1 MQHPDPHFYAPYESE
16 ADSEAESAAQRKAIS
31 GSDSDSDDSDSSTS
45 TGSSIARGLD
55 DPRYAIL
62 KLAGPP
68 LDTPTSQL
76 FYEHG
81 PPLIGSVYEPM
92 PAKDASNNVIEYKS
106 PLYGNPKKRVQ
117 SNLFSF
123 KSFDRDPEVY
133 PLSTFFTLKTPRT
146 YKNVT
151 QIQIVQVNF
160 QYFANAIPDLSNVY
174 QEILNYVSSIGYDP
188 SQCANC
194 VNLVPNLNGLALSE
208 VGRTNPVDP
217 GQVLVHAVQVS
228 PGDYDAPGLLAE
240 LDKQTNKTPPFRI
253 VSYANHRSQFQAT
266 RTLTH
271 HFNPPGP
278 WTYQSQTGTFSDSVS
293 HDDLVKSYFPHITI
307 ADTSAPTDHETFV
320 AYFDPVLKEALQDK
334 FASLFLDLQG
344 QSLRSV
350 QAQVVQSYQ
359 GLQSPYYYSLC
370 VANAPYLKTL
380 RRRLSFEYA
389 PIHHYKW
396 DHSPYTNK
404 MSVVHTDLHPSLK
417 KDIQMTYDAAFQ
429 QQIGVANYT
438 PSTFAAA
445 EASMT
450 QLTSIV
456 SDLAHQVSTALANVG
471 IVYGVYTNAHLGNQT
486 NYISTSHTSFQLGG
500 TLDDHLLS
508 VATGGQGPPT
518 PPGGLG
524 ARGPPYDAG
533 WLTLAD
539 LVNESG
545 STALANTAN
554 YVPEYYGTLVTLNS
568 SSHLDRAG
576 YSYTSGLTGTSVAC
590 IDFPSLY
597 STFQSY
603 VSLSQA
609 ASAAVTAVHG
619 GTLQATQAYIS
630 STYGT
635 VLPPALLQ
643 NSAVLN
649 GKGPG
654 GVTFYGGQQII
665 KPSSPFDSVNQSGSI
680 RTSDSLINISQI
692 PQFTTGQSCCEFIAA
707 ALRNVYSCIP
717 AEYIVINSLFQKA
730 GFRGNILNYYSTIAS
745 STALVRNNVYL
756 QLNTEQ
762 TMNNMDVAGV
772 EQYNVSNETTG
783 QHKVVLGKLLTE
795 GTGLS
800 DITQT
805 IVQLPA
811 KFETPLGAL
820 DHLSFTLLLDTLIPI
835 AKLFPFPLTGSE
847 WNAILQI
854 DEEVGTL
861 DRETDLAPTPSIQ
874 WPGKP
879 Y

>member
-1 MQHPDPHFYAPYESE
+1 MQPSYYAPYDSE
-16 ADSEAESAAQRKAIS
+16 AESEAESAAERKAIS
-31 GSDSDSDDSDSSTS
+31 GSDSDSDDSDASTN
-45 TGSSIARGLD
+45 TGDSIARGLN

-62 KLAGPP
+62 KLAGPN
-68 LDTPTSQL
+68 LTTTQQL
-76 FYEHG
+76 FYEQG
-81 PPLIGSVYEPM
+81 PSLLGSAYEPM
-92 PAKDASNNVIEYKS
+92 PTKDASNNVIEYKS

-123 KSFDRDPEVY
+123 KSADRDPEVY

-160 QYFANAIPDLSNVY
+160 QYFANAIPDMSGVY
-174 QEILNYVSSIGYDP
+174 QEILNYVSSIGFDP

-228 PGDYDAPGLLAE
+228 PGDYDAPGLVAE

-253 VSYANHRSQFQAT
+253 VSYADHRSQFQAT

-271 HFNPPGP
+271 LFNPPGI
-278 WTYQSQTGTFSDSVS
+278 WTYQSQTGTFSDSMS
-293 HDDLVKSYFPHITI
+293 HDDVVKSYFPHITI
-307 ADTSAPTDHETFV
+307 ADTSAPTDQETFV
-320 AYFDPVLKEALQDK
+320 AYFYPVLKEALQDK

-344 QSLRSV
+344 QSLRSL

-359 GLQSPYYYSLC
+359 GLQSTPYYDLC

-380 RRRLSFEYA
+380 RRSLTFEYA
-389 PIHHYKW
+389 PIHRYQW

-404 MSVVHTDLHPSLK
+404 MSVVHTDLHPSLQ

-429 QQIGVANYT
+429 QQIAVAGST
-438 PSTFAAA
+438 PSTFAATQ
-445 EASMT
+445 ASMT

-456 SDLAHQVSTALANVG
+456 SDLANQVNKALAYVG
-471 IVYGVYTNAHLGNQT
+471 IPQGLYPVSYLATPSSLLFTSYTPG
-486 NYISTSHTSFQLGG
+486 QL
-500 TLDDHLLS
+500 TFVNLDDQLIDI
-508 VATGGQGPPT
+508 ATGVLQAPSAPGVLTT
-518 PPGGLG
+518 PV
-524 ARGPPYDAG
+524 PPYDHG
-533 WLTLAD
+533 WKTLA
-539 LVNESG
+539 
-545 STALANTAN
+545 
-554 YVPEYYGTLVTLNS
+554 TLVYEAANVNSPGIYGPNYFASLNS
-568 SSHLDRAG
+568 LNNTSVLQKAG
-576 YSYTSGLTGTSVAC
+576 YNYTAGQTGVTVNC
-590 IDFPSLY
+590 TNFPSLY

-603 VSLSQA
+603 VTLSQA
-609 ASAAVTAVHG
+609 ASATVTAVHG

-643 NSAVLN
+643 NNAVLN

-654 GVTFYGGQQII
+654 GVTFYGGQQIV
-665 KPSSPFDSVNQSGSI
+665 KPSSPFDSVHQSGSI
-680 RTSDSLINISQI
+680 RTGDSLLGISQV
-692 PQFTTGQSCCEFIAA
+692 PQFTAGQSCCEFIAA

-717 AEYIVINSLFQKA
+717 AEYIVINSVFQKA

-745 STALVRNNVYL
+745 NGTLVRNNLYL

-835 AKLFPFPLTGSE
+835 AKLFPFPLAGSE

-861 DRETDLAPTPSIQ
+861 DRDTDLAPTPTVE

>member
-1 MQHPDPHFYAPYESE
+1 MQPNYYAPYESE
-16 ADSEAESAAQRKAIS
+16 AESEAESAAERKAIS

-45 TGSSIARGLD
+45 TGNSIARGLD

-62 KLAGPP
+62 KAAGPN
-68 LDTPTSQL
+68 LTTTQQL

-81 PPLIGSVYEPM
+81 PSLLGSAYEPM

-106 PLYGNPKKRVQ
+106 PLYANPKNRVQ

-123 KSFDRDPEVY
+123 KSADRDPEVY

-174 QEILNYVSSIGYDP
+174 QEILNYVSTIGFDP

-194 VNLVPNLNGLALSE
+194 TNLVPNLNGLALSE

-253 VSYANHRSQFQAT
+253 VSYADHRSQFQAT

-271 HFNPPGP
+271 LFNPPGP
-278 WTYQSQTGTFSDSVS
+278 WTYQSQTGTFSDSMS
-293 HDDLVKSYFPHITI
+293 HDDVVKSYFPHITL
-307 ADTSAPTDHETFV
+307 TSTAAPTDQEAFV
-320 AYFDPVLKEALQDK
+320 AYFYPILKEALQDK

-344 QSLRSV
+344 QPLRSV

-359 GLQSPYYYSLC
+359 GLQSTLYYNLC
-370 VANAPYLKTL
+370 VANAPYLRTF
-380 RRRLSFEYA
+380 RRSLSFEYA

-396 DHSPYTNK
+396 DHSPYTNR
-404 MSVVHTDLHPSLK
+404 MSVVHTDLHPSLQ
-417 KDIQMTYDAAFQ
+417 KDIQTTYDAALQ
-429 QQIGVANYT
+429 QQIAVAGST
-438 PSTFAAA
+438 PSAFAAT

-456 SDLAHQVSTALANVG
+456 SDLSNQVNKALTFVG
-471 IVYGVYTNAHLGNQT
+471 IPQGLYPVTYLTISSSPLYTRYTPG
-486 NYISTSHTSFQLGG
+486 QLNFLN
-500 TLDDHLLS
+500 LDDQLIDI
-508 VATGGQGPPT
+508 ATGVLQPPSA
-518 PPGGLG
+518 PGVLTDPV
-524 ARGPPYDAG
+524 PPYDQG
-533 WLTLAD
+533 WKTLA
-539 LVNESG
+539 
-545 STALANTAN
+545 
-554 YVPEYYGTLVTLNS
+554 TLVYEAANVNSPGIYDPNYAASLNS
-568 SSHLDRAG
+568 LNNASFIQRAG
-576 YSYTSGLTGTSVAC
+576 YNYTAGQTGVQVSC

-603 VSLSQA
+603 VSTSQA
-609 ASAAVTAVHG
+609 TSQTVTAVQG
-619 GTLQATQAYIS
+619 GTLQATQAYLS
-630 STYGT
+630 NTYGT

-654 GVTFYGGQQII
+654 GVTFYGGQQIV

-680 RTSDSLINISQI
+680 RTGESLLGISQI

-717 AEYIVINSLFQKA
+717 AEYIVINSVFQKA

-745 STALVRNNVYL
+745 NGTLVRNNLYL

-835 AKLFPFPLTGSE
+835 SQLFPFPLAGSE

>member
-1 MQHPDPHFYAPYESE
+1 MQPSYYAPYDSE
-16 ADSEAESAAQRKAIS
+16 AESEAESAADRKAIS
-31 GSDSDSDDSDSSTS
+31 GSDSDSDDSDSSMS
-45 TGSSIARGLD
+45 TGDSIARGLD

-62 KLAGPP
+62 RAGGPP
-68 LDTPTSQL
+68 LDTPTSRL
-76 FYEHG
+76 FYEQG
-81 PPLIGSVYEPM
+81 QALLGSLYEPM
-92 PAKDASNNVIEYKS
+92 PTKDASNNVIEYKS

-160 QYFANAIPDLSNVY
+160 QYFANAIPDLSSVY
-174 QEILNYVSSIGYDP
+174 QEILNYVSTIGFDP

-194 VNLVPNLNGLALSE
+194 VNLVPNLTGLALSE

-253 VSYANHRSQFQAT
+253 VSYADHRSQFQAT

-271 HFNPPGP
+271 LFNPPGP
-278 WTYQSQTGTFSDSVS
+278 WTYQSQTGTFSDSMS
-293 HDDLVKSYFPHITI
+293 HDDVVKSYFPHITLS
-307 ADTSAPTDHETFV
+307 DTSATTDHETFV
-320 AYFDPVLKEALQDK
+320 AYFYPVLKEALQDK

-359 GLQSPYYYSLC
+359 GLQSTTYYSLC
-370 VANAPYLKTL
+370 VANTPYLRTF
-380 RRRLSFEYA
+380 RRSLTFEYA
-389 PIHHYKW
+389 PIHRYQW

-417 KDIQMTYDAAFQ
+417 KDIQMTYDAALQ
-429 QQIGVANYT
+429 QQIALVGSSPAAFA
-438 PSTFAAA
+438 ST

-456 SDLAHQVSTALANVG
+456 SDLANQVNKALTFVG
-471 IVYGVYTNAHLGNQT
+471 IPQGLYPVSYLATPSSPLLTA
-486 NYISTSHTSFQLGG
+486 STPGQL
-500 TLDDHLLS
+500 TLVNLDNLLIDI
-508 VATGGQGPPT
+508 ATGVLQAPSA
-518 PPGGLG
+518 PGVLT
-524 ARGPPYDAG
+524 ASVPPYDHG
-533 WLTLAD
+533 WKTLT
-539 LVNESG
+539 
-545 STALANTAN
+545 
-554 YVPEYYGTLVTLNS
+554 TLVYEAANVNSPGIYSPNYFASLNS
-568 SSHLDRAG
+568 LNDTSVLQKAG
-576 YSYTSGLTGTSVAC
+576 YNYTAGQTGVTVNC
-590 IDFPSLY
+590 VDFPSLY

-619 GTLQATQAYIS
+619 GTLQATQTYLS
-630 STYGT
+630 TTYGT
-635 VLPPALLQ
+635 VLPPSLLQ

-654 GVTFYGGQQII
+654 GVTFYGGQQIV

-680 RTSDSLINISQI
+680 RSGDSLINISQI

-717 AEYIVINSLFQKA
+717 AEYIIINSVFQKA

-795 GTGLS
+795 GTGLA

-835 AKLFPFPLTGSE
+835 AKLFPFPLAGSE

-861 DRETDLAPTPSIQ
+861 DRDTDLAPTPTVE

>member
-1 MQHPDPHFYAPYESE
+1 MQPSYYAPYESE
-16 ADSEAESAAQRKAIS
+16 AESEAESAADRKAIS
-31 GSDSDSDDSDSSTS
+31 GSDSDDSDSDSSTS
-45 TGSSIARGLD
+45 TGNSIARGLD

-62 KLAGPP
+62 KLAGPN
-68 LDTPTSQL
+68 LTTTQQI

-81 PPLIGSVYEPM
+81 PPLLGSAYEPM
-92 PAKDASNNVIEYKS
+92 LTKDASNNVIEYKS

-123 KSFDRDPEVY
+123 KSGDRDPEVY

-174 QEILNYVSSIGYDP
+174 QDILNYLSSIGYDP

-194 VNLVPNLNGLALSE
+194 TNLVPNLNGLALSE

-253 VSYANHRSQFQAT
+253 VSYADHRSQFQAT

-271 HFNPPGP
+271 LFNPPGP
-278 WTYQSQTGTFSDSVS
+278 WTYQSQTGTFSDSMS
-293 HDDLVKSYFPHITI
+293 HDDVVKSYFPHVTL
-307 ADTSAPTDHETFV
+307 TSTAAPTDQETFV
-320 AYFDPVLKEALQDK
+320 AYFYPVLKEALQDK

-344 QSLRSV
+344 QPLRSV

-359 GLQSPYYYSLC
+359 GLQSTYYYNLC
-370 VANAPYLKTL
+370 VANAPYLRTF
-380 RRRLSFEYA
+380 RRSLTFEYA

-417 KDIQMTYDAAFQ
+417 KDIQMTYDAALQ
-429 QQIGVANYT
+429 QQIGVMGST
-438 PSTFAAA
+438 PTAFAAT
-445 EASMT
+445 ESSVT

-456 SDLAHQVSTALANVG
+456 SDLANQVNKALTFVG
-471 IVYGVYTNAHLGNQT
+471 IQQGLYPVSYLATPSSPLLTA
-486 NYISTSHTSFQLGG
+486 STPGQL
-500 TLDDHLLS
+500 TFVNLDDQLIDI
-508 VATGGQGPPT
+508 ATGVLQAPSA
-518 PPGGLG
+518 PGVLT
-524 ARGPPYDAG
+524 ASVPPYDHG
-533 WLTLAD
+533 WKTLT
-539 LVNESG
+539 
-545 STALANTAN
+545 
-554 YVPEYYGTLVTLNS
+554 TLVYEAANVNSPGIYDPNYFASLNS
-568 SSHLDRAG
+568 LNNTSVLQKAG
-576 YSYTSGLTGTSVAC
+576 YNYTAGQTGVTVNC
-590 IDFPSLY
+590 TDFPSLY

-603 VSLSQA
+603 VTLSQA

-619 GTLQATQAYIS
+619 GTLQATQAYLS

-680 RTSDSLINISQI
+680 RTGDSLLGISQI

-717 AEYIVINSLFQKA
+717 AEYIVIKSVFQKA
-730 GFRGNILNYYSTIAS
+730 GFRGNILNYYSTIAANG
-745 STALVRNNVYL
+745 TLVRNNLYL

-835 AKLFPFPLTGSE
+835 AKLFPFPLAGSE

-861 DRETDLAPTPSIQ
+861 DRDTDLAPIPTVE